1 MGVDATVVAAIQDAE
16 IAVTVEELRRQL
28 SRGGDGTFR
37 HDVSD
42 ELLSQVGGVPGELK
56 AEVTSTAVMFTLWN
70 RETGEPSQIS
80 FDALQAHL
88 LVRFDRDHPMAGEL
102 VWTSKPMEPMVGG
115 TLLCPLHKD
124 HSDHALMVQI
134 GGGAKACTRDRL
146 RTVLDVDRH
155 VKHRHPD
162 LFDRLERKRQDDKDA
177 ENRVFMRE
185 QTEALRTM
193 AETRTPPSTP
203 PAKTRN
209 ETPEQREARLEV
221 LRRGRATRLA
231 NVEAK
236 ALAGG

>member
-1 MGVDATVVAAIQDAE
+1 MIDATVVQAVQDAE

-102 VWTSKPMEPMVGG
+102 VWTSKPMEPKVVG

-124 HSDHALMVQI
+124 HPDHALMVQI

-185 QTEALRTM
+185 QTEAL
-193 AETRTPPSTP
+193 
-203 PAKTRN
+203 
-209 ETPEQREARLEV
+209 Q
-221 LRRGRATRLA
+221 RLA
-231 NVEAK
+231 GQGAARAGMSEAQK
-236 ALAGG
+236 QTARERLAKGRDVAAANRAARAGNPSE